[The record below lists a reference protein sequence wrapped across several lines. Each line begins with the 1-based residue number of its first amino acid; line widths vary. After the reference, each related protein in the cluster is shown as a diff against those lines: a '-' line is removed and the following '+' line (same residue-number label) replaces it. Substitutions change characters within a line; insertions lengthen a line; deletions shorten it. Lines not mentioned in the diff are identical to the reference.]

1 MSVDGTSSTLPP
13 AAAVP
18 GKTLVF
24 PRGIWY
30 IGLRS
35 PDYHRYQTWRS
46 PLLGAHSP
54 LMAGAPGDVTQL
66 LADLQDGRP
75 DAASQL
81 IPLVYDELHRLAR
94 GQMRHERADHT
105 LQATALVHEAYL
117 RLVNQPQRTWQN
129 RAHFI
134 AVAAQV
140 MRRILVDY
148 ARARR
153 TSKRGSAPQRVPLE
167 EPLLFTEEQSDD
179 LVSLDEALERLA
191 QFDHRQSRVV
201 ELRFFG
207 GLTAEETAEVLGI
220 SSKTVKRD
228 WTVARAWLHREVRKA
243 RADDS

>member
-1 MSVDGTSSTLPP
+1 MS
-13 AAAVP
+13 
-18 GKTLVF
+18 
-24 PRGIWY
+24 R
-30 IGLRS
+30 
-35 PDYHRYQTWRS
+35 
-46 PLLGAHSP
+46 
-54 LMAGAPGDVTQL
+54 APGDVTQL

-75 DAASQL
+75 DSASQL
-81 IPLVYDELHRLAR
+81 IPLVYDELHRLAHR
-94 GQMRHERADHT
+94 HMRQERPDHT
-105 LQATALVHEAYL
+105 LQATALVHEAYV

-153 TSKRGSAPQRVPLE
+153 TTKRGSAPQRVPLE

-179 LVSLDEALERLA
+179 LVSLDEALHRLA
-191 QFDHRQSRVV
+191 QFDERQSRVV

-207 GLTAEETAEVLGI
+207 GLTTDETAEVLGI

-228 WTVARAWLHREVRKA
+228 WAVARAWLHREVRKA

>member
-1 MSVDGTSSTLPP
+1 MT
-13 AAAVP
+13 
-18 GKTLVF
+18 
-24 PRGIWY
+24 R
-30 IGLRS
+30 
-35 PDYHRYQTWRS
+35 
-46 PLLGAHSP
+46 
-54 LMAGAPGDVTQL
+54 APGDVTQL
-66 LADLQDGRP
+66 LADLQGGRA
-75 DAASQL
+75 DAAPQL
-81 IPLVYDELHRLAR
+81 IQLVYDELHRLAR

-153 TSKRGSAPQRVPLE
+153 TSKRGSAPHKVPLE
-167 EPLLFTEEQSDD
+167 EPLVFTEEQSDD

-191 QFDHRQSRVV
+191 QFDKRQSRVV

-207 GLTAEETAEVLGI
+207 GLTVDETAEVLGI

>member
-1 MSVDGTSSTLPP
+1 MAP
-13 AAAVP
+13 AA
-18 GKTLVF
+18 
-24 PRGIWY
+24 
-30 IGLRS
+30 
-35 PDYHRYQTWRS
+35 
-46 PLLGAHSP
+46 
-54 LMAGAPGDVTQL
+54 GDVTQL
-66 LADLQDGRP
+66 LAELQDGRP

-94 GQMRHERADHT
+94 RQMRGERPDHT

-134 AVAAQV
+134 ALAAQI

-148 ARARR
+148 ARARL
-153 TSKRGSAPQRVPLE
+153 TSKRGSGPQKVPLE
-167 EPLLFTEEQSDD
+167 QHPLIREEQSEA

-191 QFDHRQSRVV
+191 QLDERQSRVV

-207 GLTAEETAEVLGI
+207 GLTVEETAEVLSI

-228 WTVARAWLHREVRKA
+228 WTLARAWLHREVSRT
-243 RADDS
+243 RADQS

>member
-1 MSVDGTSSTLPP
+1 MS
-13 AAAVP
+13 
-18 GKTLVF
+18 
-24 PRGIWY
+24 R
-30 IGLRS
+30 
-35 PDYHRYQTWRS
+35 
-46 PLLGAHSP
+46 
-54 LMAGAPGDVTQL
+54 APGDVTQL

-75 DAASQL
+75 DSASQL
-81 IPLVYDELHRLAR
+81 IPLVYDELHRLAHR
-94 GQMRHERADHT
+94 HMRQERPDHT
-105 LQATALVHEAYL
+105 LQATALVHEAYV

-191 QFDHRQSRVV
+191 KFDARQSRVV

-207 GLTAEETAEVLGI
+207 GLTTDETAEVLGI

-228 WTVARAWLHREVRKA
+228 WAVARAWLHREVRKA

>member
-1 MSVDGTSSTLPP
+1 MS
-13 AAAVP
+13 
-18 GKTLVF
+18 
-24 PRGIWY
+24 R
-30 IGLRS
+30 
-35 PDYHRYQTWRS
+35 
-46 PLLGAHSP
+46 
-54 LMAGAPGDVTQL
+54 APGDVTQL

-75 DAASQL
+75 DSASQL
-81 IPLVYDELHRLAR
+81 IPLVYDELHRLAHR
-94 GQMRHERADHT
+94 HMRQERPDHT
-105 LQATALVHEAYL
+105 LQATALVHEAYV

-167 EPLLFTEEQSDD
+167 EPLLFTEEQSDG

-191 QFDHRQSRVV
+191 KFDARQSRVV

-207 GLTAEETAEVLGI
+207 GLTTDETAEVLGI

-228 WTVARAWLHREVRKA
+228 WAVARAWLHREVRKA

>member
-1 MSVDGTSSTLPP
+1 MAGTLPAGGMTIRLAP
-13 AAAVP
+13 ASGRRQRQSA
-18 GKTLVF
+18 GLSSGDLV
-24 PRGIWY
+24 Y
-30 IGLRS
+30 RS
-35 PDYHRYQTWRS
+35 PQPRHYRYQTWRS
-46 PLLGAHSP
+46 PFLGAHSP
-54 LMAGAPGDVTQL
+54 PMASAPGDVTQL

-81 IPLVYDELHRLAR
+81 IPLVYDELHR
-94 GQMRHERADHT
+94 
-105 LQATALVHEAYL
+105 HEAYL
-117 RLVNQPQRTWQN
+117 RLVNHPQRTWQN

-153 TSKRGSAPQRVPLE
+153 TSKRGSAPHKVPLE

-191 QFDHRQSRVV
+191 QFDQRQSRIV

-228 WTVARAWLHREVRKA
+228 WIVARAWLHREVRKA